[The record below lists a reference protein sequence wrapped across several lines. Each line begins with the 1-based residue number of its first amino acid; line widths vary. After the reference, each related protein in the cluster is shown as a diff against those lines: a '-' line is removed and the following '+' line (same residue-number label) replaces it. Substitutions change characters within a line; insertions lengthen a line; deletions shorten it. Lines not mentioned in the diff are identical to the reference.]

1 MLCQKRNNSKGNVW
15 VQELEACFLFAKI
28 EYFHF
33 LRIGV
38 MRNGTLFR
46 FDVCAKMRRPCYCVI
61 IIIIKEE
68 KEFVIRVSNLK
79 KSINVI
85 DTGGNGNEIR

>member
-1 MLCQKRNNSKGNVW
+1 MHCVSL
-15 VQELEACFLFAKI
+15 AKI
-28 EYFHF
+28 KYFSF
-33 LRIGV
+33 FWRIGA